1 MNIAIL
7 IANIL
12 TLLAIIAHIFGADK
26 ELKKIQPS
34 ADTDQWIDKQEKWTM
49 ARGAFHLVTI
59 DFICLSILLGL
70 INFTDLIPN
79 EQLILKF
86 LVFYMLLWTCAWLL
100 VVSISKQFA
109 KNYLKLWQWILF
121 VIIGGLIYCG
131 TI

>member
-1 MNIAIL
+1 MNTPIL

-12 TLLAIIAHIFGADK
+12 TLLAVVAHIFGADK
-26 ELKKIQPS
+26 ELRIIQPS
-34 ADTDQWIDKQEKWTM
+34 TDTDQYIDKQEKWTM
-49 ARGAFHLVTI
+49 ARGAFHLVTV
-59 DFICLSILLGL
+59 DFICLSALLWI

-86 LVFYMLLWTCAWLL
+86 LVFYMLFWACAWLL
-100 VVSISKQFA
+100 VVCISKRFA

-121 VIIGGLIYCG
+121 LIIGGLIYWG